1 VIIPDDEPTVATEV
15 LELVQVPVGALD
27 SVTELPT
34 QTCDVPDITDGSGCT
49 VTIRVAKQPPGIVYV
64 ITVVPG
70 AIPTTTPLVL
80 TVAIVKVPE
89 LQVPPDVVFASV
101 VEDPRQ
107 NSGTPVMV
115 AGVGLTVTAALP

>member
-1 VIIPDDEPTVATEV
+1 
-15 LELVQVPVGALD
+15 
-27 SVTELPT
+27 
-34 QTCDVPDITDGSGCT
+34 
-49 VTIRVAKQPPGIVYV
+49 V

-70 AIPTTTPLVL
+70 AIPTTTPPVL
-80 TVAIVKVPE
+80 TVAIDKVPE

-115 AGVGLTVTAALP
+115 AGVGLIVTAALP